1 MKSLSKEEIKE
12 RLIRRAADTWGMDEM
27 EIEYSL
33 DPIVSILFDACA
45 HEFERISDTIKS
57 SRTRITERL
66 VDLLTPQ
73 VSVTARPA
81 HAVMHALPI
90 DSTLR

>member
-33 DPIVSILFDACA
+33 DPIVSILFDAD
-45 HEFERISDTIKS
+45 F
-57 SRTRITERL
+57 
-66 VDLLTPQ
+66 LLQ
-73 VSVTARPA
+73 FV
-81 HAVMHALPI
+81 LQYK
-90 DSTLR
+90 